1 MIAVTD
7 TGHGMDADTRRQIF
21 EPFFTTKGRGKGT
34 GLGLATVYGA
44 VKQMGGD
51 IWVYSEPGSGTT
63 LKMYFRRVNDI
74 VKDPGDQEP
83 APPGGE
89 AEEIILVVEDE
100 RSVRDLTVRILRRLG
115 YGVLVAS
122 GGDEAIAIAQSYA
135 GKISLLL
142 TDVVMPN
149 MSGRQVA
156 DNLLKLR
163 PGLKILYLSGYTDST
178 VVHHGVLENS
188 LDFLPKP
195 FSREVLA
202 RKIREILSR

>member
-1 MIAVTD
+1 
-7 TGHGMDADTRRQIF
+7 
-21 EPFFTTKGRGKGT
+21 
-34 GLGLATVYGA
+34 
-44 VKQMGGD
+44 
-51 IWVYSEPGSGTT
+51 
-63 LKMYFRRVNDI
+63 MYFRRVNDI

-100 RSVRDLTVRILRRLG
+100 KSVRDLTVRILRRLG

>member
-1 MIAVTD
+1 
-7 TGHGMDADTRRQIF
+7 
-21 EPFFTTKGRGKGT
+21 
-34 GLGLATVYGA
+34 
-44 VKQMGGD
+44 MGGD

-83 APPGGE
+83 PPPGGE

-100 RSVRDLTVRILRRLG
+100 KSVRDLTVRILRRLG

>member
-1 MIAVTD
+1 
-7 TGHGMDADTRRQIF
+7 
-21 EPFFTTKGRGKGT
+21 
-34 GLGLATVYGA
+34 
-44 VKQMGGD
+44 
-51 IWVYSEPGSGTT
+51 
-63 LKMYFRRVNDI
+63 
-74 VKDPGDQEP
+74 
-83 APPGGE
+83 
-89 AEEIILVVEDE
+89 
-100 RSVRDLTVRILRRLG
+100 
-115 YGVLVAS
+115 
-122 GGDEAIAIAQSYA
+122 
-135 GKISLLL
+135 
-142 TDVVMPN
+142 